1 MEKIRLD
8 KFLTSQ
14 NICSRKEAGIL
25 ARKGEITVDGVSVKS
40 ADIKI
45 DPESSKVAVKGKEIS
60 YSKYIYIMLN
70 KPEGVVSAREDGA
83 CPTVIDILPDEWKR
97 MDIAPAG
104 RLDKNTTG
112 LLIITD
118 DGDFTHR
125 MLSPKSGIYK
135 EYEAVLDDEITEE
148 DVKKFADGIK
158 TETAEFLP
166 ARMWLPDES
175 DKYKARVRICEGKF
189 HQVKRMF
196 AYCGKQ
202 VVRLRRLSIGSLHID
217 EKLALGE
224 SRLLS
229 EDEKNNVFLDML
241 HKNEV

>member
-1 MEKIRLD
+1 MEKMRLD

-25 ARKGEITVDGVSVKS
+25 ARKGEITVNGVICKN

-45 DPESSKVAVKGKEIS
+45 DAETAEVAVKGKS
-60 YSKYIYIMLN
+60 VFYKKYIYIMLN

-83 CPTVIDILPDEWKR
+83 CPTVVDILPDEYKR
-97 MDIAPAG
+97 MSIAPAG

-125 MLSPKSGIYK
+125 MLSPKSGVYK
-135 EYEAVLDDEITEE
+135 VYEAELDGDITET
-148 DVKKFADGIK
+148 DVKTFKNGIK
-158 TETAEFLP
+158 TQTAEFLP
-166 ARMWLPDES
+166 AELWLPDA
-175 DKYKARVRICEGKF
+175 DNKKVARVRICEGKF

-196 AYCGKQ
+196 AFCGKE
-202 VVRLRRLSIGSLHID
+202 VLKLRRFSIGSLHID
-217 EKLALGE
+217 EKLAPGE
-224 SRLLS
+224 CRLLS
-229 EDEKNNVFLDML
+229 AEETDLVFLDNL
-241 HKNEV
+241 HKNA